1 MGLAAYMDLVKPKY
15 NVPPAEDII
24 HCDICEHPKE
34 SVIGV
39 GAMWVCPLCFEEM
52 EEGRRNGRERAA
64 TID

>member
-1 MGLAAYMDLVKPKY
+1 MGLAAYMGMTKPKY
-15 NVPPAEDII
+15 DVPSAEDII

-52 EEGRRNGRERAA
+52 ESQYKGEKS
-64 TID
+64 